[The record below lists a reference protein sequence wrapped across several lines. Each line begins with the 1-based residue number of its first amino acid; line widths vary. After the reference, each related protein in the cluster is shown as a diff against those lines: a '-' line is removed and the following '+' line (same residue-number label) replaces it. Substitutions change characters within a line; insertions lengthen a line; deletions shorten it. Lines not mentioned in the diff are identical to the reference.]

1 MQEKLHAELQLND
14 YPTNIGVADGVDH
27 QMGQFRSL

>member
-14 YPTNIGVADGVDH
+14 YPANICAVDGVDH
-27 QMGQFRSL
+27 QVGQFRSL

>member
-14 YPTNIGVADGVDH
+14 DPANIGVVGGVDH
-27 QMGQFRSL
+27 QMGQSRPL